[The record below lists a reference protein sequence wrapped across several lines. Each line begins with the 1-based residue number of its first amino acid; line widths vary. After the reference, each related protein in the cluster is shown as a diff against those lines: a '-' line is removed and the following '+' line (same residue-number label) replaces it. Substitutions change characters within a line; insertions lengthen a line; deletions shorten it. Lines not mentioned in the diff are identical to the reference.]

1 MGKKKNYM
9 TLYTSIGSFFL
20 MSVSFLLMPIDFA
33 AKGQQ
38 IFNLLI
44 GIMFWVFLILGIIT
58 QTMLNRARKSW
69 FIRNH
74 IRRFQFR
81 GKIGLISFLQNL
93 PACIADGM
101 LVLSVIGLIISIIV
115 TNGIGYVCYIFMSL
129 TVFSFCMHC
138 ILNGKIYFFLINQDK
153 ILNASQQKRLDE
165 EEKE

>member
-1 MGKKKNYM
+1 MGNKKGFM
-9 TLYTSIGSFFL
+9 MLYISIGSFFL

-33 AKGQQ
+33 AKGLQ

-44 GIMFWVFLILGIIT
+44 GIMFWAFLILGIVT
-58 QTMLNRARKSW
+58 QAMLNKQRKSW
-69 FIRNH
+69 LVRNR

-93 PACIADGM
+93 PACIADGI
-101 LVLSVIGLIISIIV
+101 LVLSIIGLIISIIA
-115 TNGIGYVCYIFMSL
+115 TNGIGYTCYIFMAM

-138 ILNGKIYFFLINQDK
+138 ILNGKVYYFLTNQEK
-153 ILNASQQKRLDE
+153 ILKTSQQKRLDE